1 MTTLLI
7 CIIAIIAPLFLVLG
21 TLVLLGKFDNLLLK
35 NAAKKGEAINLARS
49 RKILGLSLL
58 SDSVV
63 GPAICVAVFYFCS
76 K

>member
-7 CIIAIIAPLFLVLG
+7 CIIAIIAPLFLVLR

-63 GPAICVAVFYFCS
+63 GPAICVAVFYLCS

>member
-35 NAAKKGEAINLARS
+35 NAAKNGTNVNIALQ
-49 RKILGLSLL
+49 RKIIGIVLL

-63 GPAICVAVFYFCS
+63 VPAMVAAIYYLCE
-76 K
+76 

>member
-63 GPAICVAVFYFCS
+63 GPAICVAVFYLCS